1 MSVIHYL
8 HTSHTLY
15 SYANDKVLKTFI
27 TDIKHKYISNVIIDS
42 ADDISFSPWG
52 NEIGLRTPICMG
64 NKYFTANKTR
74 YCDYGC
80 GSFSYFLLSL
90 DLNNKILFIF
100 TLILLSA
107 KQYLH
112 NNKFY

>member
-8 HTSHTLY
+8 YTLHTLY
-15 SYANDKVLKTFI
+15 SYANDKILKTFT
-27 TDIKHKYISNVIIDS
+27 TDIKYKYVSNVIIDS

-74 YCDYGC
+74 YYDYGY
-80 GSFSYFLLSL
+80 GSFGYFLLSVE
-90 DLNNKILFIF
+90 LNNKNLCIF
-100 TLILLSA
+100 MLPVVSA
-107 KQYLH
+107 KQ
-112 NNKFY
+112 